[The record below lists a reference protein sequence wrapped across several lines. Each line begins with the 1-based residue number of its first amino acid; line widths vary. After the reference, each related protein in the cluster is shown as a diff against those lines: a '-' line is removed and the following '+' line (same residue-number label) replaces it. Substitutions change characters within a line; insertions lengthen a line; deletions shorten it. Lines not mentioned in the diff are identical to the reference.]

1 MRFLCFHANRPSQL
15 FSALP
20 DVFQMQHT
28 ILLSILHGYDC
39 TINGIIAQIQA
50 CHINFIVTIFCV
62 GADARCYI
70 AQVHFCFLRN
80 GCRQRTVCI
89 QFFVSLRFVLV
100 FVYSKGIKQAAQCA
114 GSLTAFFVCQ
124 QTVIQIL
131 FNGNFYALN
140 TQNLTT
146 AVFICFGSISAC
158 LLCPFFSC
166 CRSHCIICIFC
177 THTSIACQIRCIG
190 NCAVC
195 GVGLIAQFAIVVIC
209 IRNIHC
215 TIHILSRSSF
225 NGKGVILI
233 ARCINSNIPFAC
245 TAFITSR
252 QLATQALCQT
262 QLNAHRL
269 VHPVICCKLCTIGSQ
284 NRILI
289 AIVIP
294 ANSIHM
300 CTQIAIIAVN
310 INPQKIAIS

>member
-1 MRFLCFHANRPSQL
+1 
-15 FSALP
+15 
-20 DVFQMQHT
+20 MQHT

-50 CHINFIVTIFCV
+50 CHINFIVAIFSV
-62 GADARCYI
+62 GANARCYI
-70 AQVHFCFLRN
+70 AQVNFCLLGN

-89 QFFVSLRFVLV
+89 QFLVSLRFVLV
-100 FVYSKGIKQAAQCA
+100 FVYSKGIKQAAQCT

-158 LLCPFFSC
+158 LLCPFFSG

-177 THTSIACQIRCIG
+177 THTSIASQICCIG

-195 GVGLIAQFAIVVIC
+195 GVGFVAQFTIVVIC
-209 IRNIHC
+209 IWNIHC
-215 TIHILSRSSF
+215 TIHIFSRSSF
-225 NGKGVILI
+225 NGKGEILI
-233 ARCINSNIPFAC
+233 ARCINSNIPSAC

-262 QLNAHRL
+262 QLNAHGL

-294 ANSIHM
+294 ANGIHM
-300 CTQIAIIAVN
+300 CTQIAIITANVH
-310 INPQKIAIS
+310 PQEIAIS